1 MTLFTTA
8 EKDKT
13 GSRILPDDGKV
24 QDSMEMQLLI
34 SREKM
39 RMDGLHS
46 PNKVGFR
53 LGMRIMVRRVGEWDE
68 Q

>member
-39 RMDGLHS
+39 RMDDLHS

>member
-1 MTLFTTA
+1 M
-8 EKDKT
+8 
-13 GSRILPDDGKV
+13 GSRTLPDDGRV
-24 QDSMEMQLLI
+24 QDSMEMQLI